1 MKKVNAK
8 LRRGGMIFLLLVF
21 CLGQV
26 FAADCGDVNSDGN
39 INIVDA
45 LLIAQHYVDMNPQDF
60 NEGAADVNGDSI
72 ISIVDALLVAR
83 YYVKLIDEL
92 TGCQIP
98 GDNPDGLVGFATVND
113 WGQDGTTGGAGGPE
127 VTPATA
133 QEFINYIKQDGPLI
147 IKVAGEIVLPEDPGM
162 YEVQSDKSI
171 IGVGSN
177 ARITGGGL
185 ELGAHLWDQR
195 NDLKSPPDNAAHNI
209 IIRNIWFDYS
219 YCDNISIMIFSHHVW
234 VDHCRFSN
242 APERIPEVIDG
253 RGVDIKRGANYVTV
267 SYCIWDSTV
276 PEGGIV
282 GVTGSGIEEQELGRQ
297 KVTFHHNWWNGPEQ
311 PTPQIHHGQVHY
323 FNNLWTDIPDYGIGV
338 GRLSHVVSENGVFD
352 GGGTYLDE
360 LSSSGALKDT
370 GTIGGASLN
379 PDDVTL
385 NPGAHYEYTLDPV
398 DSVMADVMANAGP
411 GKIDL

>member
-1 MKKVNAK
+1 MKKRK
-8 LRRGGMIFLLLVF
+8 LSKKIECMVLVLFIF
-21 CLGQV
+21 CLSQLV
-26 FAADCGDVNSDGN
+26 AAPCGDVNSDDS

-45 LLIAQHYVDMNPQDF
+45 LLIAQYYVGIIPEVFDQN
-60 NEGAADVNGDSI
+60 AADVNADESI
-72 ISIVDALLVAR
+72 NIVDALLIAQ
-83 YYVKLIDEL
+83 YYVGLIDEL
-92 TGCQIP
+92 PGCQIP
-98 GDNPDGLVGFATVND
+98 GNNPNGLVGFATVND
-113 WGQDGTTGGAGGPE
+113 WGQDGTTGGAGGLE
-127 VTPATA
+127 VTPTTA

-147 IKVAGEIVLPEDPGM
+147 IKVVGEIVLPNDPGM

-177 ARITGGGL
+177 AKITGGGL
-185 ELGAHLWDQR
+185 ELGTHLWDQR
-195 NDLKSPPDNAAHNI
+195 NSLKDPPDNAAHNV

-253 RGVDIKRGANYVTV
+253 RGVDVKRGANYITV

-297 KVTFHHNWWNGPEQ
+297 KVTFHHNWWNGVEQ

-323 FNNLWTDIPDYGIGV
+323 FNNLWTDIGDYGIGV
-338 GRLSHVVSENGVFD
+338 GSLAQVVSENGVVE

-360 LSSSGALKDT
+360 KSSSGALKDT

-385 NPGAHYEYTLDPV
+385 NLGAHYEYTLDPV
-398 DSVMADVMANAGP
+398 DSVRADVLANAGP
-411 GKIDL
+411 GKINL